1 MNKKRIAGALVVL
14 VLGAGLVGHN
24 FNQAVSVETIRVER
38 SLFADTFVEEGVV
51 YAGEEGPVT
60 ARTGGIVE
68 QVYVE
73 NGDRVMAGDALIAFD
88 STQLELKKKA
98 VEGQLISLNGQL
110 ESESEKVKAPDLEA
124 QGSALAIAEV
134 NMNQY
139 SADMDRA
146 EELYRAGALS
156 LQAYEVSEKAYRA
169 AEQTYNME
177 LARLS
182 SLKAQN
188 EIGDGLSTF
197 YSGQIMQL
205 QAELEL
211 IEDEIEKCVL
221 YAQMSGIVT
230 ELDLEVGQ
238 AVEAMTP
245 AMKIIDTDRIEI
257 ESMVLSEDAIG
268 LTVGD
273 AASIVLQRKGVEQL
287 VDGHISKIDPSA
299 IETVSALGLKERRVC
314 VTVLPENTETLKVIA
329 GADVDVSFMLYRSEN
344 ALSVP
349 KSAVFPIES
358 GDGLWLVKDGKIVL
372 QPIETGYEAARF
384 IEVISGLEPGAHI
397 LKNFDADGI
406 EEGVRVKSDN
416 L

>member
-1 MNKKRIAGALVVL
+1 MNKKRIAGALIFVAL
-14 VLGAGLVGHN
+14 AAGLVGHN

-38 SLFADTFVEEGVV
+38 ALFADTFVEDGVV

-60 ARTGGIVE
+60 ARTGGIVDRI
-68 QVYVE
+68 YVE
-73 NGDRVMAGDALIAFD
+73 NGDAVKAGDALVAFD

-110 ESESEKVKAPDLEA
+110 ESESEKVKDPDIEA
-124 QGSALAIAEV
+124 QCSALAIAEV
-134 NMNQY
+134 NMNQC
-139 SADMDRA
+139 SADRDRA
-146 EELYRAGALS
+146 AELYGVGALS

-169 AEQTYNME
+169 AEQTYKME

-211 IEDEIEKCVL
+211 IEDEIEKSVL
-221 YAQMSGIVT
+221 YAQMNGIVT
-230 ELDLEVGQ
+230 EFDLEVGQ
-238 AVEAMTP
+238 AVAAMTP
-245 AMKIIDTDRIEI
+245 VMKIIDTDRVEI
-257 ESMVLSEDAIG
+257 ESMVLAEDALG

-273 AASIVLQRKGVEQL
+273 AASIVLQRKGVEH
-287 VDGHISKIDPSA
+287 VIEGHISKIGPSA

-314 VTVLPENTETLKVIA
+314 VTVLPENTEALKIIA
-329 GADVDVSFMLYRSEN
+329 GSDVDVSFMLYRSEN

-372 QPIETGYEAARF
+372 QPIETGYEATRF

-406 EEGVRVKSDN
+406 EEGVKVKSDN